1 MTRAVESLGRTKIWS
16 SPLVVSGT
24 QSPASNSISH
34 GHYGRITNI
43 IQSPVV
49 LLEFQ
54 KKISFWQEMITF
66 RNTEMFWKVLY
77 CVKDIYLISGS
88 LFFDHFFLIW
98 KWILCFNTLQEDD
111 FFFFHIF
118 FSDWNKRIPDWISGG
133 EDEQAAGS
141 VLVKDD
147 GPLLS
152 LGHTGGASKSLLWT
166 STGPTATSSP
176 AGGRTRTSRPSLR
189 LAGPDSAEFPLSHFS
204 PALIYHFL

>member
-1 MTRAVESLGRTKIWS
+1 MIWDDYHIQTKWLARMELALFSTLMLVVRLYFVTNIWYFLYIVNFVYLTRAVESLGRTKIWS

-98 KWILCFNTLQEDD
+98 KWILCFNTLQKDD
-111 FFFFHIF
+111 FYF
-118 FSDWNKRIPDWISGG
+118 
-133 EDEQAAGS
+133 
-141 VLVKDD
+141 
-147 GPLLS
+147 LS
-152 LGHTGGASKSLLWT
+152 
-166 STGPTATSSP
+166 
-176 AGGRTRTSRPSLR
+176 R
-189 LAGPDSAEFPLSHFS
+189 
-204 PALIYHFL
+204 FLFWLK

>member
-1 MTRAVESLGRTKIWS
+1 MRWLSYSNQMTGSYGTSFIFYAYACGPVIFCNKYLIFLYIVNFVYLTRAVESLGRTKIWS

-111 FFFFHIF
+111 FFF
-118 FSDWNKRIPDWISGG
+118 
-133 EDEQAAGS
+133 
-141 VLVKDD
+141 
-147 GPLLS
+147 
-152 LGHTGGASKSLLWT
+152 
-166 STGPTATSSP
+166 
-176 AGGRTRTSRPSLR
+176 
-189 LAGPDSAEFPLSHFS
+189 LSHF
-204 PALIYHFL
+204 LFWLK